1 MNPIR
6 FSKTP
11 EIVPRSPSMR
21 KTLSMPMARLPT
33 TSVTRR
39 TRAERG
45 RPRAT
50 TQKSE

>member
-1 MNPIR
+1 MNPMR

-21 KTLSMPMARLPT
+21 KTLSIPIARLPT
-33 TSVTRR
+33 TSVARR
-39 TRAERG
+39 TGAERG

-50 TQKSE
+50 IQKSE